1 LKKVITAILC
11 LAVPAL
17 IFLNAWEG
25 YRYND
30 LADRISG
37 LEKQQKD
44 LLESNRDAIAQIA
57 YENSPVR
64 IQERAV
70 GTLGLAPLDQSAV
83 TRIKVTGALDGAS
96 PNGTPYRAS
105 GGGAAARA
113 SIGAR
118 SGTSSQAP
126 AGGTAQ

>member
-1 LKKVITAILC
+1 VKKIITAILC

-30 LADRISG
+30 LADRISD

-57 YENSPVR
+57 YESSPTR
-64 IQERAV
+64 IQEKAA
-70 GTLGLAPLDQSAV
+70 GALGLAPVDQSAV
-83 TRIKVTGALDGAS
+83 TRVKVDGAAD
-96 PNGTPYRAS
+96 GR
-105 GGGAAARA
+105 AAAPA
-113 SIGAR
+113 E
-118 SGTSSQAP
+118 GTSP
-126 AGGTAQ
+126 

>member
-1 LKKVITAILC
+1 VKKIITAILC

-30 LADRISG
+30 LADRISD

-57 YENSPVR
+57 YESSPAR
-64 IQERAV
+64 IQEKAAGSLV
-70 GTLGLAPLDQSAV
+70 PLDQSAV
-83 TRIKVTGALDGAS
+83 TRLKVQ
-96 PNGTPYRAS
+96 
-105 GGGAAARA
+105 GAAAAAAPNGA
-113 SIGAR
+113 SSR
-118 SGTSSQAP
+118 TP
-126 AGGTAQ
+126 AEGTAQ